1 VASNRIE
8 SEEEND
14 NESNVTV
21 SNNQFK
27 NTQSQLKE
35 VIDNSNTD
43 NTNNSDSEYNIQTNS
58 LHKIEDLKVEKLIQ
72 LANKDEYPL
81 KLLIIEGKKY
91 FNTPVCHFFKLEIIF
106 INKPKNVKF
115 ECKIKNCEL
124 NCSFGELTN

>member
-1 VASNRIE
+1 MASNRIE

-43 NTNNSDSEYNIQTNS
+43 IKNNSYSEDNIQTNS
-58 LHKIEDLKVEKLIQ
+58 LQNKI
-72 LANKDEYPL
+72 
-81 KLLIIEGKKY
+81 
-91 FNTPVCHFFKLEIIF
+91 
-106 INKPKNVKF
+106 
-115 ECKIKNCEL
+115 
-124 NCSFGELTN
+124 